1 MSDRAQVKALAEEL
15 AKSSTY
21 SLQIS
26 DLRQEI
32 IRQVE
37 KAHPPTLAA
46 VAATMGIRN
55 TPAHSKP
62 QG

>member
-1 MSDRAQVKALAEEL
+1 MSDRAQVQAIAEEM

-32 IRQVE
+32 CRQVD
-37 KAHPPTLAA
+37 KAHPATLDALA
-46 VAATMGIRN
+46 SVLGIRRE
-55 TPAHSKP
+55 T
-62 QG
+62 